1 MCCHLQSY
9 HQGHS
14 GPGLNTS
21 RQCKSAMGVSSRS
34 LPMIVSGIVFAL
46 VVDRQN
52 DSSMQNNAF
61 P

>member
-46 VVDRQN
+46 VVDRQK
-52 DSSMQNNAF
+52 D
-61 P
+61 